1 MGITTEQ
8 YEKIIR
14 FLDAEM
20 EVAEMEAFEKEL
32 AANPEMRHQL
42 DFEQSL
48 RDDFALREIT
58 DLADAN
64 VPEHNLK
71 IPGKRR
77 SMQKW
82 WAIAAAAIVIAG
94 LTFFIKPWQKKG
106 KTPAVA
112 IQQQIDTSQKKGNL
126 PQQVTTV
133 PPKDNDEI
141 IDLKMLFEQYF
152 KKDTVPEAYPIF
164 LAEALIDY
172 ESGNY
177 ATLQKLNLNDLPQ
190 VRGAGDND
198 RESILQLG
206 HYYKGISYLETGN
219 TEKAIAHFD
228 WVLKNKPDK
237 ALQVKATW
245 FLALAYLKENNRE
258 KAAALCRSIINKKG
272 NSILIR
278 NAEKIL
284 DTLGK

>member
-48 RDDFALREIT
+48 RDDFALQNLTSLPGTMASGKVREMRKW
-58 DLADAN
+58 LA
-64 VPEHNLK
+64 
-71 IPGKRR
+71 IG
-77 SMQKW
+77 S
-82 WAIAAAAIVIAG
+82 AAAIIIA
-94 LTFFIKPWQKKG
+94 LVLFTAPWKKPGPAPGIANQKN
-106 KTPAVA
+106 
-112 IQQQIDTSQKKGNL
+112 IDTAMEKRDQ
-126 PQQVTTV
+126 PQTV
-133 PPKDNDEI
+133 ITAPVKDSSKI
-141 IDLKMLFEQYF
+141 IDLASLFKKYF